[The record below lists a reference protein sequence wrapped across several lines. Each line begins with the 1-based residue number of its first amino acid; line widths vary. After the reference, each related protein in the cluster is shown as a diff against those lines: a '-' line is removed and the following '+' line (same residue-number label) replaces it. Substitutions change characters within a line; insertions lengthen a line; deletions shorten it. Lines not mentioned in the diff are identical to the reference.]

1 MLEVDISCVDIQQV
15 LGLCRNHDLYDAQIA
30 IWNRAMVDYTS
41 PIHEL
46 VPFLQNLMDQGKSW
60 SNGLSE

>member
-15 LGLCRNHDLYDAQIA
+15 LGLCRNHDLYDAQIT